1 MTPEEC
7 ERRLHA
13 TLAAHGTTAASASPA
28 EAWKVFLEVCGPLVP
43 SEEIG
48 LLVELGTHD
57 GQARK
62 CYHFSLNCQFP
73 DPESDEF
80 VQVRFALAR
89 GLDEAVG
96 VRKWKIWWSWDFKTL
111 KDMVEDIEV
120 RETFYLFM
128 GLTGWTGSIAVCS
141 TG

>member
-1 MTPEEC
+1 MSPEEC

-13 TLAAHGTTAASASPA
+13 ALAARGTTAADASPA

-48 LLVELGTHD
+48 LLVQWGTYGTPEGD
-57 GQARK
+57 R
-62 CYHFSLNCQFP
+62 YDFSLVCQFP

-80 VQVRFALAR
+80 FQVNFELTR
-89 GLDEAVG
+89 GLDEGVG
-96 VRKWKIWWSWDFKTL
+96 IRKSKNWWSWNFKSL

-120 RETFYLFM
+120 RETFELFM
-128 GLTGWTGSIAVCS
+128 GLTGWKGGISLNPT
-141 TG
+141 